1 MGRALKEKAKRKA
14 LRQNE
19 EIRPSKTSNKTIFI
33 VVAAGTLV
41 ILVAVFVFFNRSSTK
56 IASNVMVDPDTLP
69 GIQVSQAPWPP
80 ELKHLRDRLNIIG
93 LPALPREGTVLHSH
107 QHIDIFI
114 HGKTVPVP
122 ADIGINEQER
132 FITLIHTHDPNA
144 VIHIESPTVE
154 TFYLGQFF
162 DIWGVRF
169 TSKCIGSYC
178 ADQPNALKVFIN
190 GEAVTGDPRLIVLAP
205 HQEIVVAY
213 GSPQE
218 LPNPIPSQYQF
229 VSGS

>member
-1 MGRALKEKAKRKA
+1 MGRAVKEKAKRKA
-14 LRQNE
+14 LKQNE
-19 EIRPSKTSNKTIFI
+19 EIRPSKSANRTIYI
-33 VVAAGTLV
+33 SIAGSVVL
-41 ILVAVFVFFNRSSTK
+41 LVALFVFFYHSGTK
-56 IASNVMVDPDTLP
+56 LVANVMVDPDTLP
-69 GIQVSQAPWPP
+69 GILVSQAPWPP

-93 LPALPREGTVLHSH
+93 LPALPREGTVVHSH

-114 HGKTVPVP
+114 NGKSVSVP
-122 ADIGINEQER
+122 ADIGINQQEG
-132 FITLIHTHDPNA
+132 FITLIHTHDANA

-154 TFYLGQFF
+154 KFYLGQFF

-178 ADQPNALKVFIN
+178 SDPQNFLKVYIN
-190 GEAVTGDPRLIVLAP
+190 GEAMTGDPRLIELAP

-213 GSPQE
+213 GRLQE

-229 VSGS
+229 VPGS